1 MNASIP
7 LNEELLVQ
15 LRDVGIADP
24 FGSPPT
30 ENQWS
35 ILLQHLSATY
45 AVYSE
50 PHMHDAELL
59 QRSNKLE
66 QNHTL
71 TQQHL
76 ATANEKLLLA
86 MGASDLAFY
95 DVDLVSGK
103 IFLNDRWAL
112 IMELDEGVPDTTL
125 VALLDRVHPDEVK
138 MVEDAYVDVIKG
150 VTDSYKIE
158 HRLRTAK
165 GNWRWILSHAKVVM
179 RSAEGKA
186 LRVAGTVIDINERKN
201 SELRAEYLAQHDE
214 LTGLPNRASFNYSLQ
229 HAIRIAARKD
239 TKLAVMFIDLDR
251 FKNINDS
258 LGHDYG
264 DYLLQD
270 ISQRIRGVLR
280 DSDIVARLGGD
291 EFVVLIED
299 WQSMQDLSAVS
310 DKILK
315 AVAKPFILE
324 EQEYD
329 LTTSV
334 GISTFPQHGVSAQEL
349 LRHADVAMYRAK
361 EMGKNNYQFYTSLLD
376 FNSVDRL
383 RLESALRRA
392 VNRDEL
398 VLHYQPIVNLETGY
412 LVGMEAL
419 LRWQH
424 PEQGLLLP
432 GTFMAIAEETGLI
445 VSIGEWV
452 LRTACEQ
459 NCKWHEMGYGPL
471 RVSVNLSARQFQPSL
486 VDMVTRVLEETGL
499 APQLL
504 ELEITESMVM
514 QHPDQAVRMLN
525 ELSSMGISFSIDDFG
540 TGYSSLAY
548 LKRFSIDS
556 LKIDRSF
563 ISESTLDSDNA
574 AIIRAIIQ
582 MAHGLEIRVVA
593 EGVETAEQALFLRD
607 NHCDRSQGYHFSK
620 PLPHDEFEDIINQ
633 FPLSA
638 ERLMT
643 SEILPEVIV

>member
-15 LRDVGIADP
+15 LNNVGLTDP
-24 FGSPPT
+24 LRNPPT
-30 ENQWS
+30 PDQWHT
-35 ILLQHLSATY
+35 LLQHLSATY
-45 AVYSE
+45 AIYSE
-50 PHMHDAELL
+50 PHVHAAELKN
-59 QRSNKLE
+59 QTNTIERNNATAQKD
-66 QNHTL
+66 
-71 TQQHL
+71 L
-76 ATANEKLLLA
+76 AQANEKLVLA
-86 MGASDLAFY
+86 IGASDLAFY
-95 DVDLVSGK
+95 DVDLMSGRV
-103 IFLNDRWAL
+103 FFNERWSL
-112 IMELDEGVPDTTL
+112 IMELESGVFQTTL
-125 VALLDRVHPDEVK
+125 VDLLGRVHPDEVK
-138 MVEDAYVDVIKG
+138 LVHDAYVDVVKG
-150 VTDSYKIE
+150 RTDSYKIE
-158 HRLRTAK
+158 HRLKTDK
-165 GNWRWILSHAKVVM
+165 DNWRWILSHAKVVE
-179 RSAEGKA
+179 RGEDGIA
-186 LRVAGTVIDINERKN
+186 LRVAGTVIDINERKL

-214 LTGLPNRASFNYSLQ
+214 LTGLPNRASFNHSLQ
-229 HAIRIAARKD
+229 HAIRVAARKD
-239 TKLAVMFIDLDR
+239 AKLAVMFIDLDR

-270 ISQRIRGVLR
+270 ISQRLKGVLR

-299 WQSMQDLSAVS
+299 WQSMQDLCAVS

-334 GISTFPQHGVSAQEL
+334 GISTFPQHGISAQEL

-361 EMGKNNYQFYTSLLD
+361 ELGKNNYQFYTSLLD

-392 VNRDEL
+392 VNRDEM

-432 GTFMAIAEETGLI
+432 GVFMTIAEETGLI

-452 LRTACEQ
+452 LREACEQ
-459 NCKWHEMGYGPL
+459 NRRWHEMGYGPL

-593 EGVETAEQALFLRD
+593 EGVETAEQALFLRN
-607 NHCDRSQGYHFSK
+607 NHCDRVQGYHFSK
-620 PLPHDEFEDIINQ
+620 PLPSHQFEDIINH
-633 FPLSA
+633 FPLTE

-643 SEILPEVIV
+643 SEPLPE